1 MTQQGS
7 AKGDAPEERA
17 RRERNFFPPVLKD
30 FLSAMLNSLRS
41 QQLTAIRCVSGSL
54 ASLLLL
60 ANPLTVLAHGGHGK
74 EFQGAN
80 EASQNT
86 GSIQVDAQ
94 TAKRLGI
101 KIEPVK
107 RQQLAVGIKTTGQI
121 ETLPSQKVEVNTPIS
136 KAKVVELLV
145 EPGAVVKKVNQLLL

>member
-1 MTQQGS
+1 
-7 AKGDAPEERA
+7 
-17 RRERNFFPPVLKD
+17 
-30 FLSAMLNSLRS
+30 MLNSLRS
-41 QQLTAIRCVSGSL
+41 QQLTAIRCVSGTL

-60 ANPLTVLAHGGHGK
+60 ANPSTVLAHGGHGN
-74 EFQGAN
+74 EFQGGS

-107 RQQLAVGIKTTGQI
+107 RQQLAVG
-121 ETLPSQKVEVNTPIS
+121 
-136 KAKVVELLV
+136 
-145 EPGAVVKKVNQLLL
+145 